1 MISPGGPELNSYF
14 INFSDG
20 APGSSVS
27 GTSYHGR
34 VAHEHIKKCR
44 KDIESMNVKVM
55 SYFICD
61 GDPNKE
67 SNCVKQFKEDWGMQN
82 AKQINVTDVLALA
95 KTMNEMFLSK

>member
-1 MISPGGPELNSYF
+1 
-14 INFSDG
+14 
-20 APGSSVS
+20 
-27 GTSYHGR
+27 
-34 VAHEHIKKCR
+34 
-44 KDIESMNVKVM
+44 M